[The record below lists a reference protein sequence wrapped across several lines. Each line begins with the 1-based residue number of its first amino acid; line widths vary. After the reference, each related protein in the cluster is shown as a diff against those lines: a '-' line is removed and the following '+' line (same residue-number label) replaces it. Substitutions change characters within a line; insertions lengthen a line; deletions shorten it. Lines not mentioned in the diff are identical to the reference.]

1 LFDKQLEIHCNF
13 YKNLS
18 SYVGLLMFSYLHF
31 PVLAFLL
38 SVRV

>member
-1 LFDKQLEIHCNF
+1 
-13 YKNLS
+13 
-18 SYVGLLMFSYLHF
+18 MFSYLHF